1 MSTAFRW
8 PVRVFYE
15 DTDTA
20 GIVYYANY
28 LKFFER
34 ARTEWLRAAG
44 IHQSELSE
52 NAQRAFVVTRCTVDY
67 HAPARLDDQLALTV
81 VVEKLGRASI
91 IFQQQAWLN
100 HPEHKP
106 SLICSAQVRVGCV
119 DTLSLRPAPLPA
131 QVVTQVR
138 HRL

>member
-44 IHQSELSE
+44 IHQSELAEST
-52 NAQRAFVVTRCTVDY
+52 QRAFVVTQCAVDY
-67 HAPARLDDQLALTV
+67 HAPARLDDQLELTV

-100 HPEHKP
+100 HQERSP
-106 SLICSAQVRVGCV
+106 SLVCSAQVRVGCV
-119 DTLSLRPAPLPA
+119 DTRSLRPAPLPA
-131 QVVTQVR
+131 QVVAQVR
-138 HRL
+138 DRL